1 MPSPYSC
8 AAKLTAPCGGGK
20 SGAESWDLT
29 DQQVKMLTEDH
40 IRHVLLTVVRSPA
53 VSARWNNR
61 LQALAEK
68 MPHAIPVNISSD
80 PRHGAGKAAV
90 EFKSEAA
97 SVSKWPEGLGLA
109 ATFDEE
115 MVRDYGCAVAAEYRA
130 LGIAGDPAPVL
141 DSFGSRWRATARTG
155 LWT

>member
-1 MPSPYSC
+1 M
-8 AAKLTAPCGGGK
+8 
-20 SGAESWDLT
+20 
-29 DQQVKMLTEDH
+29 
-40 IRHVLLTVVRSPA
+40 
-53 VSARWNNR
+53 
-61 LQALAEK
+61 
-68 MPHAIPVNISSD
+68 NISSD

>member
-1 MPSPYSC
+1 M
-8 AAKLTAPCGGGK
+8 
-20 SGAESWDLT
+20 
-29 DQQVKMLTEDH
+29 
-40 IRHVLLTVVRSPA
+40 
-53 VSARWNNR
+53 
-61 LQALAEK
+61 
-68 MPHAIPVNISSD
+68 NISSD

-97 SVSKWPEGLGLA
+97 SVSKWPECLGLA

-141 DSFGSRWRATARTG
+141 DSFGSRWRATARTDP
-155 LWT
+155 WT